1 MTKTKTTRA
10 EKMRTYFTEN
20 PEATASQAAKKFKT
34 TYQIAYMVKR
44 SMVKLP
50 KKKAAPWQPPA
61 PLPVPPIT
69 VEEPSDPVH
78 QPAHYKVGGIE
89 TIDFID
95 AKQLDYYL
103 ANVVKYV
110 SRADHKGNRKQ
121 DLEKA
126 KWYLD
131 RAISKL

>member
-1 MTKTKTTRA
+1 MATTKTSRA
-10 EKMRTYFTEN
+10 QKMRDYFTAH
-20 PEATASQAAKKFKT
+20 PEATASQVAKRFKT
-34 TYQIAYMVKR
+34 TYQIAYLCKQ

-50 KKKAAPWQPPA
+50 KQKLA
-61 PLPVPPIT
+61 LISGVPTRIEI
-69 VEEPSDPVH
+69 EEPSDPVH
-78 QPAHYKVGGIE
+78 HPAHYKVGGIE

>member
-1 MTKTKTTRA
+1 M
-10 EKMRTYFTEN
+10 
-20 PEATASQAAKKFKT
+20 
-34 TYQIAYMVKR
+34 
-44 SMVKLP
+44 
-50 KKKAAPWQPPA
+50 
-61 PLPVPPIT
+61 
-69 VEEPSDPVH
+69 
-78 QPAHYKVGGIE
+78 GGIE